1 MLFDSKGIY
10 ACAARHACSPCRLAL
25 FVDWRFDALLSLS
38 LSLDPS
44 IDPSNPS
51 IQVPPTVGLV
61 GHHAGDESLG
71 LGFGVLLALHSA
83 GAATGAIAAGAVYDA
98 EPPIGGRYGS
108 SVLACAAL
116 CGT

>member
-1 MLFDSKGIY
+1 MHVL
-10 ACAARHACSPCRLAL
+10 P
-25 FVDWRFDALLSLS
+25 VMPVVPVALLFLWIGALMPFSLS
-38 LSLDPS
+38 LSHWTHPS
-44 IDPSNPS
+44 IHPIHPS